1 MTKPALYKYILL
13 FSLFASTDLF
23 GQNNISNSEDA
34 YQPDSLF
41 AVRNALKIDPLQF
54 IFGDYS
60 LDYERILKGPYSLEL
75 GLGFTRRNYAAGW
88 FDYSLDNLGKN
99 VKIKTGYAISL
110 SARRYFK
117 NTDELYGAYLAAN
130 FAVRTY
136 TTDYNVIDSTGVLT
150 DFSFRDSRIITSYA
164 IIFGY
169 QALPARSN
177 VFADFYLGIALRN
190 KDFSIVK
197 SEEINNAPSYFID
210 DKNAYVF
217 GLEVGVKLGFGF

>member
-1 MTKPALYKYILL
+1 M
-13 FSLFASTDLF
+13 F

-60 LDYERILKGPYSLEL
+60 LDYERILNGPYSLEL

-88 FDYSLDNLGKN
+88 FDYSLDNLGRN
-99 VKIKTGYAISL
+99 VKIKSGYVISL
-110 SARRYFK
+110 SARRYFE
-117 NTDELYGAYLAAN
+117 NSGELYGAYLAAN
-130 FAVRTY
+130 ASVRMY
-136 TTDYNVIDSTGVLT
+136 TTDYNVIDSTGALT
-150 DFSFRDSRIITSYA
+150 DFSFRDKRKITSYA
-164 IIFGY
+164 FIFGY
-169 QALPARSN
+169 QALPASSN
-177 VFADFYLGIALRN
+177 VFADFYLGISLRN

-197 SEEINNAPSYFID
+197 SEEINNASSYFIEH
-210 DKNAYVF
+210 KNTYVF